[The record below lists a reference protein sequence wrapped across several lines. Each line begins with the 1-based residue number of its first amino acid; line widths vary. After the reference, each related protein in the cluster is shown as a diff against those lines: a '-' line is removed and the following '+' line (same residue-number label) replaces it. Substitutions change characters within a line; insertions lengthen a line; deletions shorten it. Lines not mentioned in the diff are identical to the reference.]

1 MRVPDPANAVTLNK
15 ALDVLFVP
23 LVAFLISLKLQ
34 EFFNVNA
41 VLLGAALVYLL
52 KDALLERD
60 SLTRV
65 RLNELDYSVLFVAL
79 VEVIGYAASTYREN
93 SFYSLIEVLFLLL
106 FYYLIRFNLKYP
118 YQRLALYVFISL
130 WGVFLAVV
138 ALYWFLPLYFRIQWL
153 GFADLTDF
161 RNYIYVLNPVGVS
174 IGEWVTVLFLILP
187 FPIALYV
194 RFRRSRPARW
204 LALAAV
210 VAVVC
215 TISITFIRGAY
226 IALAAFFL
234 FGSALFHAYGLFPL
248 KKILLFNALVVGLSA
263 VCLIPLARPV
273 TTTLSV
279 VKTTSQVR
287 SLEGRKNIWRDSLE
301 IIKRHPV
308 FGVGAQ
314 NFVMQYAGYKEQRP
328 DAAFVQRPFNY
339 FLQILV
345 EKGLLGFMAYAL
357 LLVSFYRVSHRKV
370 RLLGDDTFRK
380 SVVVCLMAAYTAV
393 IVRDLSDSS
402 ILSNRGLGILLW
414 FSFAHNA
421 RLED

>member
-1 MRVPDPANAVTLNK
+1 
-15 ALDVLFVP
+15 
-23 LVAFLISLKLQ
+23 
-34 EFFNVNA
+34 
-41 VLLGAALVYLL
+41 
-52 KDALLERD
+52 
-60 SLTRV
+60 
-65 RLNELDYSVLFVAL
+65 
-79 VEVIGYAASTYREN
+79 
-93 SFYSLIEVLFLLL
+93 
-106 FYYLIRFNLKYP
+106 
-118 YQRLALYVFISL
+118 
-130 WGVFLAVV
+130 
-138 ALYWFLPLYFRIQWL
+138 
-153 GFADLTDF
+153 
-161 RNYIYVLNPVGVS
+161 
-174 IGEWVTVLFLILP
+174 VTVLFLILP
-187 FPIALYV
+187 FPVALCV
-194 RFRRSRPARW
+194 GFRHSRTARW

-234 FGSALFHAYGLFPL
+234 FGSALFYAYGLFPL
-248 KKILLFNALVVGLSA
+248 KRILVFDALVVCLTA
-263 VCLIPLARPV
+263 VCLIPVARPV
-273 TTTLSV
+273 MTTLSL

-287 SLEGRKNIWRDSLE
+287 SLEGRKNIWKDSLE
-301 IIKRHPV
+301 IVKEHPV

-339 FLQILV
+339 VLQLLA
-345 EKGLLGFMAYAL
+345 EKGLLGFTAYAL

-380 SVVVCLMAAYTAV
+380 SVVICLMAAYAAV

-402 ILSNRGLGILLW
+402 ILSNRGLGVLLW